1 MMVRKR
7 DDGYA
12 MLAAILGIAAFSYV
26 SFEAVAES
34 RGVIS
39 AVQAETERA
48 KLTAAC
54 DAGLALVESG
64 LGSKNKKQTWPI
76 DSTKRSLMFGDVAL
90 TIVVEDE
97 RGKIPLN
104 GINEDQVR
112 GLFRAAGISGS
123 RLSTLVD
130 SYEDWIDPDSE
141 RRQSGA
147 EAKEYASFGY
157 KPRNGGFHTAPE
169 LRMLKG
175 MDNDLYARVAP
186 AITVFFGESGGFSES
201 TSQILAL
208 EALSEVGPN
217 SPDVIHREQ
226 QMAGVIPPA
235 DSGIP
240 PYMPGRTLTV
250 RVEAKR
256 AGADMKRA
264 MIVELTGN
272 PADPVWNRYLE

>member
-1 MMVRKR
+1 MMRGKR
-7 DDGYA
+7 DSGYA

-26 SFEAVAES
+26 SFEAVAEN

-39 AVQAETERA
+39 AVQAENERA
-48 KLTAAC
+48 KLSAAC
-54 DAGLALVESG
+54 DAGLALVVSG
-64 LGSKNKKQTWPI
+64 LGSKDKKQVWPI
-76 DSTKRSLMFGDVAL
+76 DSTKRSLMFGDIAL

-104 GINEDQVR
+104 GVNEDQVR
-112 GLFRAAGISGS
+112 SLFQTVGVSGP

-130 SYEDWIDPDSE
+130 SYEDWIDPDND

-147 EAKEYASFGY
+147 EAKDYAAFGY
-157 KPRNGGFHTAPE
+157 KPRNSAFHTTAE

-175 MDNDLYARVAP
+175 MDNDVYAKVAP
-186 AITVFFGESGGFSES
+186 AITVFFGESGGFSE
-201 TSQILAL
+201 TTAQILAL

-226 QMAGVIPPA
+226 QMAGLIPPHN
-235 DSGIP
+235 SGLPIF
-240 PYMPGRTLTV
+240 MSGRLLTV
-250 RVEAKR
+250 RVDAKR

-272 PADPVWNRYLE
+272 PADPVWKRYLD